1 MAVNVDSEDD
11 DEKDNQNSDINKVD
25 NRKVVLEYLIYID
38 DLEVI
43 IYTIF
48 AQVTSKILFQ
58 KNLIIKINLKKRKYK

>member
-48 AQVTSKILFQ
+48 AQVNSKNFIS
-58 KNLIIKINLKKRKYK
+58 KKSNY

>member
-11 DEKDNQNSDINKVD
+11 DEEDNQNSDINKVD

-38 DLEVI
+38 DLEII

-48 AQVTSKILFQ
+48 AQVNSKNFIS
-58 KNLIIKINLKKRKYK
+58 KKSNY